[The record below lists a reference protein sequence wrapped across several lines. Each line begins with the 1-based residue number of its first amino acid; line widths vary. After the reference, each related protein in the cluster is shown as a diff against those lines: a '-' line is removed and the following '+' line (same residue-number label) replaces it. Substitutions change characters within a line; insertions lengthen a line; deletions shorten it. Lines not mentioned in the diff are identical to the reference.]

1 MNKRILNEVKRN
13 RELMGINESELD
25 EQGFLRGVRDGIK
38 KGFEAAKDFLKD
50 KFNKD
55 GDEVDVDKVDND
67 EMLKSGD
74 YGLFSWEM
82 YPEYTLFFY
91 KGQNREVIEKKMNF
105 FLNSEFD
112 IDNPLE
118 YKEALLNSKVDT
130 TTGEVDGYKV
140 KYKVPNNLID
150 EKLNVD

>member
-67 EMLKSGD
+67 EMLKSGG
-74 YGLFSWEM
+74 YGLFSWEI

-91 KGQNREVIEKKMNF
+91 KGQYREVIKSKMGF
-105 FLNSEFD
+105 FLKKEFD
-112 IDNPLE
+112 IQNHINYEDGLF
-118 YKEALLNSKVDT
+118 NSKVDT
-130 TTGEVDGYKV
+130 TTGEVDGYKIR
-140 KYKVPNNLID
+140 YKVPNNLID

>member
-1 MNKRILNEVKRN
+1 
-13 RELMGINESELD
+13 MGYSHGKCIQN
-25 EQGFLRGVRDGIK
+25 IHC
-38 KGFEAAKDFLKD
+38 
-50 KFNKD
+50 
-55 GDEVDVDKVDND
+55 
-67 EMLKSGD
+67 
-74 YGLFSWEM
+74 
-82 YPEYTLFFY
+82 FFY
-91 KGQNREVIEKKMNF
+91 KGQNREIIERKMNF